1 MIKKRENGD
10 QGVRFKFYTLQ
21 MRGGDT
27 AATNR
32 EEQEF
37 LKLLIFQNMFKLHGM
52 VWRGSL
58 SLLMGYHT

>member
-1 MIKKRENGD
+1 M
-10 QGVRFKFYTLQ
+10 
-21 MRGGDT
+21 
-27 AATNR
+27 AATNK
-32 EEQEF
+32 EEQQF